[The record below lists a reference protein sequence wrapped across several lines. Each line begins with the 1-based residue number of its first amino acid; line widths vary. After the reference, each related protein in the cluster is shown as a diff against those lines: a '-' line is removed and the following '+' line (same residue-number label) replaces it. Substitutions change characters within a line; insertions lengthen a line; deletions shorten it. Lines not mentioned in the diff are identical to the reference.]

1 MCPTL
6 GFKEGKDTFPF
17 FSKVFLNWERD
28 RRMPK
33 SPRQQKGGRNTYNL
47 KKVYSMIKYYLLF
60 GKQKY
65 VIL

>member
-17 FSKVFLNWERD
+17 FSEVFLNWEREGC
-28 RRMPK
+28 MPK
-33 SPRQQKGGRNTYNL
+33 SKQLKGGRNTYNL
-47 KKVYSMIKYYLLF
+47 KKAYSMIKYYLLF